1 LRQPRPHVCFGFGCL
16 EIFYLLLPLGPK
28 LLSTLFSCS
37 TPTPP
42 TSIPFYP
49 FFPFFLFSCVAL
61 DFSTTFTPAPLR
73 RCCCIGRF
81 YTRSAIAAHA
91 TTVFTDAPHVLVL
104 LLLRCLHWPR
114 TRWCSQM
121 PLPPQSLQSLHR
133 HKCLHR
139 LGTLRGFLDAAGCKT
154 TVTRAVAWSPELDAM

>member
-1 LRQPRPHVCFGFGCL
+1 MGLDVLKSFTCCSPLAPNYSRHCSRAPHPH
-16 EIFYLLLPLGPK
+16 LPPQSPSS
-28 LLSTLFSCS
+28 LSSLFH
-37 TPTPP
+37 
-42 TSIPFYP
+42 
-49 FFPFFLFSCVAL
+49 FSCVAL
-61 DFSTTFTPAPLR
+61 DFSTTFAPAPLR